1 MFNPFMSLYEG
12 TKTLESIPN
21 YVHLEKQNK
30 IAYFLTMSKSPKNP
44 YYQGPVSDHFDGTR
58 FFLAD
63 NASPKSLKD
72 LLKWQF
78 GGKKKKWPKK
88 LNGKHHPKPLVRHN
102 AGDFSITLIGHAT
115 VLIQIGGINILTDP
129 FFSDRASPFQFAGP
143 KRVRRPGIEIAN
155 LPPIDF
161 ILLSHNHYDHL
172 DLPALKELHDKS
184 EPIIITPLG
193 NGAIINKT
201 GCKHQIVEADWQ
213 DTIPLTQE
221 IKVTLTPALH
231 WSKRTI
237 KDHNMA
243 LWCAFVIQTPF
254 GPIYFSGD
262 TAYGNGDHFRAIYQ
276 QFGPPKLSFLPIG
289 AYEPRWFM
297 KDQHMNPDE
306 AVKAHLDLQSQQSVA
321 FHHGTIQLTDEAID
335 QPVIGLSSAL
345 QNNAVDPCRFSVLEC
360 GQSKKFC

>member
-1 MFNPFMSLYEG
+1 MAKP
-12 TKTLESIPN
+12 K
-21 YVHLEKQNK
+21 
-30 IAYFLTMSKSPKNP
+30 KNP
-44 YYQGPVSDHFDGTR
+44 YYQGPISDHFDGTQ
-58 FFLAD
+58 FFLPD
-63 NASPKSLKD
+63 DLPPKGLKD

-78 GGKKKKWPKK
+78 GRQKKKWPKK
-88 LNGKHHPKPLVRHN
+88 IATKYHASPSNRRN
-102 AGDFSITLIGHAT
+102 SGDFSVTFIGHAT
-115 VLIQIGGINILTDP
+115 ILIQVGGINILTDP

-143 KRVRRPGIEIAN
+143 KRAHPPGININA

-172 DLPALKELHDKS
+172 DLAALKDLHDKS
-184 EPIIITPLG
+184 EPLIITPLG

-201 GCKHQIVEADWQ
+201 GHKHQIVEADWH
-213 DTIPLTQE
+213 DTINLTQE
-221 IKVTLTPALH
+221 VKVTLTPARH

-243 LWCAFVIQTPF
+243 LWCAFLIQTPF

-262 TAYGNGDHFRAIYQ
+262 TGYGDGAHFRAIHQ

-297 KDQHMNPDE
+297 KDQHMNPND
-306 AVKAHLDLQSQQSVA
+306 AVKAHLDLKSQHSIA

-335 QPVIGLSSAL
+335 QPIIDLSSAL
-345 QNNAVDPCRFSVLEC
+345 KNNAVDPSRFSVLEC